1 MREAFIWVAHSLH
14 KKGIFL
20 RRSTSGH
27 NLIDRLEQVRTG
39 DPWFAHRFENVIST
53 VFAGEQIGA
62 MVRPFGIH
70 LEKADHLL
78 YMMRDD

>member
-1 MREAFIWVAHSLH
+1 MSVAL
-14 KKGIFL
+14 KGAEL
-20 RRSTSGH
+20 PTSQLGC
-27 NLIDRLEQVRTG
+27 RLEFVRTG
-39 DPWFAHRFENVIST
+39 APWFAHRFENVIST

-70 LEKADHLL
+70 LEKADHLF

>member
-1 MREAFIWVAHSLH
+1 
-14 KKGIFL
+14 
-20 RRSTSGH
+20 
-27 NLIDRLEQVRTG
+27 
-39 DPWFAHRFENVIST
+39 VIST
-53 VFAGEQIGA
+53 VFVGDQIGA